1 MVPSNAIVTDKCLVK
16 DLDLLTIRD
25 SDLDFEV
32 RRTHRRLYTRFQ
44 RGSLVSVNQLVR
56 GILV

>member
-1 MVPSNAIVTDKCLVK
+1 VVPSNAIVTDKCLVK

-32 RRTHRRLYTRFQ
+32 RDVHAFEGT
-44 RGSLVSVNQLVR
+44 
-56 GILV
+56 